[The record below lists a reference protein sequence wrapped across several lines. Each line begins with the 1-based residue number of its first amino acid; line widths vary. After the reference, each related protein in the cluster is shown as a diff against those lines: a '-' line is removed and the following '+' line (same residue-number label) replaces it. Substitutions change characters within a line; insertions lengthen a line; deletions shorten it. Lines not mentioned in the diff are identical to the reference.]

1 LSAFR
6 RKEMKNPIL
15 LIVLVILIIWS
26 IISGV
31 ILFHDRG
38 TLNNTQTNIANLKAD
53 VTAMNNT
60 STPNPNPSPSPRPT
74 LPDAS
79 QAKFTSNLIADLIVK
94 YEPSIV
100 RIDVSGRG
108 FQASGSG
115 FIVNNKGYIVTN
127 QHVIDTATTIN
138 VTLMN
143 GRQYA
148 ASVTASSSNPDLALL
163 LLNSTSGDSFPI
175 ADLGS
180 ASDVFKGSEVLAMG
194 FPLGT
199 DLPGPASFTRGI
211 VSAIRD
217 MDSVRY
223 IQTDVTINPG
233 SSGGCLVDF
242 NGKVIGV
249 TTAAV
254 LPFNLDAENV
264 GLAIPIDQIQSFLS
278 ANLK

>member
-1 LSAFR
+1 
-6 RKEMKNPIL
+6 MKNPIL
-15 LIVLVILIIWS
+15 FIILVILIIWS
-26 IISGV
+26 IIEGV
-31 ILFHDRG
+31 ILFQNRG
-38 TLNNTQTNIANLKAD
+38 SLSNAQADIANLKAD
-53 VTAMNNT
+53 VTAMKDVSVLNPT
-60 STPNPNPSPSPRPT
+60 PSPNPNIFI
-74 LPDAS
+74 DS
-79 QAKFTSNLIADLIVK
+79 QAKFTSNLIASLIVK

-115 FIVNNKGYIVTN
+115 FIVDQRGYIVTN
-127 QHVIDTATTIN
+127 QHVIDSATTIN

-148 ASVTASSSNPDLALL
+148 ASVTASNTNPDIALL
-163 LLNSTSGDSFPI
+163 LLKSASGESFPRV
-175 ADLGS
+175 DLGS
-180 ASDVFKGSEVLAMG
+180 TSDVINGSEVLAMG

-217 MDSVRY
+217 MDGSRY

-264 GLAIPIDQIQSFLS
+264 GLAIPVDQILSFLS
-278 ANLK
+278 TNLK

>member
-1 LSAFR
+1 
-6 RKEMKNPIL
+6 MKNPIL
-15 LIVLVILIIWS
+15 LIILVILIIWS
-26 IISGV
+26 IIEGV
-31 ILFHDRG
+31 ILFQDRG
-38 TLNNTQTNIANLKAD
+38 SLSNAQADIANLKAD
-53 VTAMNNT
+53 VTAMKDA
-60 STPNPNPSPSPRPT
+60 SVPNPTPSPNPT
-74 LPDAS
+74 VLTDS
-79 QAKFTSNLIADLIVK
+79 QAKFTSNLIANLIVK

-115 FIVNNKGYIVTN
+115 FIVDQRGYIVTN
-127 QHVIDTATTIN
+127 QHVIDAATTIN

-148 ASVTASSSNPDLALL
+148 ASVTASNTNPDLALL
-163 LLNSTSGDSFPI
+163 LLKSASGESFPRV
-175 ADLGS
+175 DLGS
-180 ASDVFKGSEVLAMG
+180 ASDVINGSEVLAMG

-217 MDSVRY
+217 MDGSRY

-264 GLAIPIDQIQSFLS
+264 GLAIPVDQIQSFLS
-278 ANLK
+278 TNLK